1 MIEAPVAAKA
11 AAAARNLVIW
21 SPPAGDNALTA
32 SFISIFLL
40 IIYFIPKQE
49 ESIVKLA
56 TFRSRGKEKIGV
68 VHSHDSRLFDLATAA
83 DRDGKS
89 NPAFASMLQ
98 LIDAGPSALDQAQKL
113 FDKGNNDES
122 LSENVG
128 GAEILAPIPEPRQ
141 MRDGMSFPLHILQAP
156 RGQLK
161 LAARAR
167 NDMAE
172 LARIEAEPPGE
183 LPEIYRKQPI
193 YYITNRFSVRGT
205 NTTVKWPRYSKVMD
219 YELEFGIITKN
230 KGANIP
236 ASKAKDHIFGYTI
249 FNDFSARDAQRIE
262 MEGRLGPAKGK
273 SFDGGNVMGP
283 WIVTPDEIGDPYK
296 LKVEA
301 RVNGKMRSQGVTEG
315 MLFSFEEIIAHVT
328 KDETLMP
335 GEFIGSGTVGN
346 GCGLELGW
354 FLEHGDT
361 IELDVEKIGVLKNKV
376 ERQDA

>member
-1 MIEAPVAAKA
+1 M
-11 AAAARNLVIW
+11 
-21 SPPAGDNALTA
+21 
-32 SFISIFLL
+32 
-40 IIYFIPKQE
+40 
-49 ESIVKLA
+49 KLS
-56 TFRSRGKEKIGV
+56 TFRSGGREKIGL
-68 VHSHDSRLFDLATAA
+68 VHRNDSRLFDLAAAA
-83 DRDGKS
+83 DRGGKS
-89 NPAFASMLQ
+89 NPAFASMLS
-98 LIDAGPSALDQAQKL
+98 LIDAGPLALDQARKL
-113 FDKGNNDES
+113 FDNSGKDET
-122 LSENVG
+122 LSVDVAA
-128 GAEILAPIPEPRQ
+128 AEILAPIPEPRQ
-141 MRDGMSFPLHILQAP
+141 MRDGMSFALHILQAP

-161 LAARAR
+161 LAARAK

-172 LARIEAEPPGE
+172 LARIEAEPLGE

-236 ASKAKDHIFGYTI
+236 ASKARDHIFGYTI

-296 LKVEA
+296 LKMEV
-301 RVNGKMRSQGVTEG
+301 RVNGKMRSQGVSEG

-328 KDETLMP
+328 QDETLMP

-346 GCGLELGW
+346 GCGVELGW
-354 FLEHGDT
+354 FLEHGDD
-361 IELDVEKIGVLKNKV
+361 IELEVEKIGVLKNKV

>member
-1 MIEAPVAAKA
+1 
-11 AAAARNLVIW
+11 L
-21 SPPAGDNALTA
+21 
-32 SFISIFLL
+32 
-40 IIYFIPKQE
+40 
-49 ESIVKLA
+49 
-56 TFRSRGKEKIGV
+56 
-68 VHSHDSRLFDLATAA
+68 VHSDDSRLFDLASAA

-89 NPAFASMLQ
+89 NPAFASMLS
-98 LIDAGPSALDQAQKL
+98 LIDAGASALDQAQKL
-113 FDKGNNDES
+113 FDKSAGDKN
-122 LSENVG
+122 LSVDV
-128 GAEILAPIPEPRQ
+128 AAVEILAPVPEPRQ

-161 LAARAR
+161 LAARAK
-167 NDMAE
+167 NDIAE
-172 LARIEAEPPGE
+172 LARIEAEPLGE
-183 LPEIYRKQPI
+183 LPEVYRKQPI

-219 YELEFGIITKN
+219 YELEFGVITKN

-236 ASKAKDHIFGYTI
+236 ASKARDHIFGFTI
-249 FNDFSARDAQRIE
+249 FNDFSARDAQRVE

-273 SFDGGNVMGP
+273 SFDGGNVIGP
-283 WIVTPDEIGDPYK
+283 WIVTPDEIGDPYQ

-346 GCGLELGW
+346 GCGVELGW

-361 IELDVEKIGVLKNKV
+361 IELDVEKIGVLKNRV